1 MRLKMNSLVQCVSV
15 FVASLSLSSC
25 GLLSFGSNPD
35 LVETDVPSITDVQ
48 ETIDP
53 VDAVVEEPV
62 GPPTAKAVP
71 GRSGFVF
78 NPFTGNIVDVRGLSE
93 GLLVRDP
100 QDSDRSH
107 TFRVPAF
114 E

>member
-1 MRLKMNSLVQCVSV
+1 MNSLVEIVSV

-35 LVETDVPSITDVQ
+35 HVEIDVPSITDVQ
-48 ETIDP
+48 EAIDP
-53 VDAVVEEPV
+53 VDAVVEIPADPV
-62 GPPTAKAVP
+62 GPPTAKVVP
-71 GRSGFVF
+71 RRSGFVF

-100 QDSDRSH
+100 QDPDRSH